1 MQVLPGGNNHLM
13 SQVRGLDA
21 HHAGHYQ
28 QLLPIVRQVLELL
41 LENDFEDSS
50 IAVTQYVADFRFRDG
65 THMSYWIDLPCTEY
79 WLRGKV
85 LEALVYWIDSKARI
99 LDRMIPLCQQGLLQQ
114 GAGYLPENLQDL
126 RRRLEQVCYQSSP
139 NEVIVEFIYSLVV
152 ECLGRDAGC
161 LGSALGSM
169 VLPKENVLPVLEN
182 PATLL
187 AFLVK
192 RAEEITSKASKAVM
206 EIFVETGELTY
217 DRSQERMLQF
227 FQYFTVNTNTGTSD
241 VHATPADIG
250 FVESGFRINLIDSF
264 GGLMDMLLD
273 IEKLR
278 SYQNGFDASFAVD
291 FEGKASSSGWN
302 RYGELCLMQI
312 TISDQPMHT
321 FVLDIHK
328 LGKRAFTLQAPGGT
342 SIKGVL
348 EDERVRKV
356 WWDCRSDIDV
366 LWNHFEIFPKGIFDL
381 QLGEVACR
389 RSCGIEV
396 RFVLGL
402 QKALMQS
409 PSLEPEQKSFAET
422 IDQLGKNL
430 YEPNYGGNYDVFQNR
445 PLNPIILI
453 YAAHDTRYQLV
464 LYEQYMATIGAQW
477 ASRVLGASDLR
488 SRWGL
493 SHDYVEPSA
502 EAPDF

>member
-1 MQVLPGGNNHLM
+1 M
-13 SQVRGLDA
+13 
-21 HHAGHYQ
+21 
-28 QLLPIVRQVLELL
+28 
-41 LENDFEDSS
+41 
-50 IAVTQYVADFRFRDG
+50 
-65 THMSYWIDLPCTEY
+65 
-79 WLRGKV
+79 
-85 LEALVYWIDSKARI
+85 
-99 LDRMIPLCQQGLLQQ
+99 
-114 GAGYLPENLQDL
+114 
-126 RRRLEQVCYQSSP
+126 
-139 NEVIVEFIYSLVV
+139 VE
-152 ECLGRDAGC
+152 R
-161 LGSALGSM
+161 
-169 VLPKENVLPVLEN
+169 PV
-182 PATLL
+182 TLL

-192 RAEEITSKASKAVM
+192 RLEEIQAKASKVVM
-206 EIFVETGELTY
+206 EILVETQELTY

-227 FQYFTVNTNTGTSD
+227 FQYFTVNTNTGTSE
-241 VHATPADIG
+241 VHAECLDPG
-250 FVESGFRINLIDSF
+250 FVESGFRIHLIDSF
-264 GGLMDMLLD
+264 GALMDLLLH

-278 SYQNGFDASFAVD
+278 SYNNGFETSFAVD

-302 RYGELCLMQI
+302 RYGELCLMQM
-312 TISDQPMHT
+312 TINDQPMHT
-321 FVLDIHK
+321 YVLDIHR

-342 SIKGVL
+342 SIKSVL
-348 EDERVRKV
+348 EDERSRKV

-409 PSLEPEQKSFAET
+409 PSLEHEQKSFAET

-430 YEPNYGGNYDVFQNR
+430 YEPNYGGNYEVFQNR

-464 LYEQYMATIGAQW
+464 LYDQYIQAIGPQW
-477 ASRVLGASDLR
+477 AQRVLGASEMR

-493 SHDYVEPSA
+493 SLEYVEPSA